1 MLPVHE
7 HQAVSCLASAYRVK
21 PGTLEEVLEACS
33 LVPGVRWPFS
43 PQSVRLIP
51 ERLPVISEVMFTKPR
66 TSKLF
71 SYLTENPE
79 DVLLV
84 FDAFKSGKDALFFV
98 RLAAGPRDPDLW
110 LSRMTKRTISVHE
123 VGEDTIIAAPANTFA
138 V

>member
-1 MLPVHE
+1 MLQAHD
-7 HQAVSCLASAYRVK
+7 HQAASCLASVYRVK

-43 PQSVRLIP
+43 PEVVRFIP

-71 SYLTENPE
+71 AYLNENPD

-84 FDAFKSGKDALFFV
+84 FDAFKSGKEALFFV
-98 RLAAGPRDPDLW
+98 RLAANSRDPDVW
-110 LSRMTKRTISVHE
+110 LSRMTRRMISVHE
-123 VGEDTIIAAPANTFA
+123 VGEDIIIAAPANTFA

>member
-7 HQAVSCLASAYRVK
+7 HQAVACLASAYRVK

-33 LVPGVRWPFS
+33 LVPGVRWPFPPS
-43 PQSVRLIP
+43 AVRLIP

-71 SYLTENPE
+71 AYLTENPD

-98 RLAAGPRDPDLW
+98 RLAANTRDPDLW

-123 VGEDTIIAAPANTFA
+123 VGEDMIIAAPAITFA